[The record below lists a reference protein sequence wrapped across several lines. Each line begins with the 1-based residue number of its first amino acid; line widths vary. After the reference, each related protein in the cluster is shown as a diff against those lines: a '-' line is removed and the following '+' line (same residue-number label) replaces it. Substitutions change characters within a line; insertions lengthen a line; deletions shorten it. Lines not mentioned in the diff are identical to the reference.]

1 MTEPERLT
9 IQTSSR
15 TVSGLWTPA
24 QKAVAVAV
32 VAHGAGAGMEHPF
45 MSGVAESLAISGVS
59 VLRFNFAYVED
70 GRRSPDRAPVLLDA
84 WRSALQ
90 EAARRARGRPLVAGG
105 KSLGGRIASMLA
117 AEEGE
122 GFSARA
128 LVFFGYPLHAP
139 GKSDQPRDSHLPQ
152 IQVPILFIQG
162 TNDALAKFDLV
173 EGLVRKLAPLARLH
187 AVEGGDHSFRVR
199 GVRKSDHDIGR
210 DLGSIAAS
218 FVHEIAD

>member
-1 MTEPERLT
+1 
-9 IQTSSR
+9 
-15 TVSGLWTPA
+15 
-24 QKAVAVAV
+24 
-32 VAHGAGAGMEHPF
+32 
-45 MSGVAESLAISGVS
+45 MSGVAESLVTDGIS
-59 VLRFNFAYVED
+59 VLRFNFPYVED
-70 GRRSPDRAPVLLDA
+70 GRRSPDRAPVLLDT

-117 AEEGE
+117 AEEDE
-122 GFSARA
+122 GFRARA

-139 GKSDQPRDSHLPQ
+139 GRSDQPRDSHLPR
-152 IQVPILFIQG
+152 IRVPMLFIQG

-173 EGLVRKLAPLARLH
+173 EGLVRRLAPFARLH

-199 GVRKSDHDIGR
+199 GARRSDLDIGR
-210 DLGSIAAS
+210 DLGSIAAA